1 MSINAEEGGQNKPIV
16 FSNEVIDGLTL
27 LGIDNLTLRGTE
39 KLFENKRRSLLQSFN
54 HRWEQFLGESKRA
67 SVKELAVMMEN
78 KLEKSPCSIP
88 DELMQ
93 VVQRIIR
100 NCLANG
106 DLIKLIQTHDFLFER
121 DVEIISTHQRIIK
134 YFE

>member
-1 MSINAEEGGQNKPIV
+1 MSINAEGRQNKPIV
-16 FSNEVIDGLTL
+16 FPNEVIDGLTL

-39 KLFENKRRSLLQSFN
+39 KLFENKRWSLLQSFN
-54 HRWEQFLGESKRA
+54 QRWEQFLEESKRA
-67 SVKELAVMMEN
+67 SVKELAVMIEN

-88 DELMQ
+88 DELTH
-93 VVQRIIR
+93 VVQNIIK

-134 YFE
+134 YLE